1 MSSLKIIFI
10 CHNNDTVSKIREKYP
25 SATII
30 FVGNS
35 EFNRDDPNIYLAR
48 EFPNNIE
55 HIPKLLTFTAWY
67 LIVKNNLFTEYEYL
81 CLLEY
86 DVILSDNFEENL
98 KQKCQTENPDI
109 VSFMTIYRY
118 FFWDINQ
125 KLFSRFLEKKNCTYN
140 IDQPWY
146 STTNHCMRRSILS
159 DFVDWYYPDC
169 LDFLYLDRKMV
180 SWYHERWFSMYSNI
194 LSKTVCLQDGLTH
207 IQHGSHTSCN
217 LHDEKPASNELIDLY
232 YKNPQDTHIFKKI
245 DNYYNPKPQQKYF
258 LVYNDGTH
266 NEHVNRLLQSVV
278 QYSDFNSII
287 FNKTDIDPQFVKD
300 NKHILELPRGGGYWL
315 WKSYI
320 INKTLEEL
328 NENDLLFYM
337 DSKYYFLSD
346 FTGLYQNIMETR
358 DILIWKNK
366 PNEAV
371 TYMRNWCKMD
381 VIKNSGMYS
390 QVFQDNIEVCWA
402 GAMILKK
409 TDRTIHIMK
418 EWLEMCSEFH
428 NITDSPSILQN
439 SPEYCEHR
447 HDQSLL
453 SIVLHKHSVPF
464 EYFACKYL
472 QNGRYPFHI

>member
-1 MSSLKIIFI
+1 MVSLKIVFI
-10 CHNNDTVSKIREKYP
+10 CHNNETVSKTREKHP
-25 SATII
+25 SVAIL

-35 EFNRDDPNIYLAR
+35 EIHFNYYNDPNIYLAR
-48 EFPNNIE
+48 EFANNIE
-55 HIPKLLTFTAWY
+55 DKPKLLTFTAWY
-67 LIVKNNLFTEYEYL
+67 LIVKNNLFTEYEYI

-86 DVILSDNFEENL
+86 DVILSEQFETNL
-98 KQKCQTENPDI
+98 QLCCQNENPDI
-109 VSFMTIYRY
+109 VSFMTVYRY

-125 KLFSRFLEKKNCTYN
+125 KLFNRFLEKKNCTYN
-140 IDQPWY
+140 IDQSWY
-146 STTNHCMRRSILS
+146 PTTNHCMRRELLS

-169 LDFLYLDRKMV
+169 LDFLRLDRKMV

-194 LSKTVCLQDGLTH
+194 FSKKVCLQDGLTH

-217 LHDEKPASNELIDLY
+217 LVDEKPASEELIDLY
-232 YKNPQDTHIFKKI
+232 YQNPQDTSILNKI
-245 DNYYNPKPQQKYF
+245 DNYYRSPKKYF

-266 NEHVNRLLQSVV
+266 NTHINNLLQSVV
-278 QYSDFNSII
+278 KYSDFNIII
-287 FNKTDIDPQFVKD
+287 FNKTDIDAKFLED
-300 NKHILELPRGGGYWL
+300 NKNILELPRGGGYWL

-328 NENDLLFYM
+328 HDNDLLFYM
-337 DSKYYFLSD
+337 DSKYFFLRD
-346 FTGLYQNIMETR
+346 FTDLYKDIMETR

-381 VIKNSGMYS
+381 VIVNSGIYEP
-390 QVFQDNIEVCWA
+390 VFKDNIEVCWA
-402 GAMILKK
+402 GAMLLKK
-409 TDRTIHIMK
+409 TSKTVNIMK
-418 EWLEMCSEFH
+418 EWLGMCCNYH

-453 SIVLHKHSVPF
+453 SIVLHKHHIPF
-464 EYFACKYL
+464 EYFECKYL
-472 QNGRYPFHI
+472 QNGRYPF